1 MIVRPDI
8 KPVKDLFQPDF
19 DTPSVYNL
27 SKDDLI
33 NLMTE
38 WGEDQYRGSQVF
50 EWLYSHRVDDFD
62 EMKNLP
68 KSLREKLKAHYSIE
82 PLETLVKQES
92 VDGTMKFLFKLRDG
106 YTIETVLMRH
116 DYGNSVCVTTQVGCR
131 IGCSFCAST
140 LGGLKRNLEAG
151 EIVSQVVQI
160 QKALDET
167 DERVSSIVIM
177 GIGEPFEN
185 YNPMMQF
192 IRIINHDDGL
202 NIGAR
207 HITVSTSGIVPRIYD
222 FADED
227 IQINFAV
234 SLHAPTDEQRSRL
247 MPVNR
252 AYNIDKLMHSLK
264 YYQQQTG
271 RRISFEYGLF
281 GGVNDRKE
289 DALKLAEL
297 IRDLKCHVN
306 LIPVNHVP
314 ERNYVRTKR
323 DDIFDFL
330 ETLNHQGINA
340 TVRREQGTDID
351 AACGQLRAKESKEE
365 TGS

>member
-1 MIVRPDI
+1 MIERPQI

-19 DTPSVYNL
+19 DTPSIYSS
-27 SKDDLI
+27 SKEDLI
-33 NLMTE
+33 RQMTE
-38 WGEDQYRGSQVF
+38 WNEEEYRGTQVF
-50 EWLYSHRVDDFD
+50 EWLYHHRADDFD

-82 PLETLVKQES
+82 PLEALVKQES

-160 QKALDET
+160 QKVLDAT

-234 SLHAPTDEQRSRL
+234 SLHAPTNEQRSSL

-252 AYNIDKLMHSLK
+252 AYDIEKLMHSLK

-281 GGVNDRKE
+281 GGVNDRKA

-297 IRDLKCHVN
+297 IKDLKCHVN

-365 TGS
+365 TRG

>member
-1 MIVRPDI
+1 M
-8 KPVKDLFQPDF
+8 
-19 DTPSVYNL
+19 
-27 SKDDLI
+27 
-33 NLMTE
+33 
-38 WGEDQYRGSQVF
+38 
-50 EWLYSHRVDDFD
+50 
-62 EMKNLP
+62 
-68 KSLREKLKAHYSIE
+68 
-82 PLETLVKQES
+82 
-92 VDGTMKFLFKLRDG
+92 
-106 YTIETVLMRH
+106 
-116 DYGNSVCVTTQVGCR
+116 TTQVGCR

-167 DERVSSIVIM
+167 GERVSSIVIM

-192 IRIINHDDGL
+192 IRIMKHDDGL

-234 SLHAPTDEQRSRL
+234 SLHAPTNEQRSSL

-252 AYNIDKLMHSLK
+252 AYDIDKLMHSLR

-289 DALKLAEL
+289 DALKLAAL
-297 IRDLKCHVN
+297 IKDLKCHVN

-314 ERNYVRTKR
+314 ERNYVRTTR

-330 ETLNHQGINA
+330 ETLNQQGVNA

-365 TGS
+365 TRG